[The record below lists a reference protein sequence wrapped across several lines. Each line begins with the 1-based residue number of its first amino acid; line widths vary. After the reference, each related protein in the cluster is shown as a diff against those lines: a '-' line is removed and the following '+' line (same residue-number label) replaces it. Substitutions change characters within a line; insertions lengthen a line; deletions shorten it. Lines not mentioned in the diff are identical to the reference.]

1 MTEAAR
7 KECAKPKLSE
17 QEKSRNSPNLEFYNV
32 GRDRFRLAFRTLN
45 QAVFEQDVS

>member
-1 MTEAAR
+1 MDYHETELFLKNSER
-7 KECAKPKLSE
+7 TKLDSM
-17 QEKSRNSPNLEFYNV
+17 SLNV